1 MFYSDSVGGGTT
13 VGDIRWVGAYGV
25 EADLIARSHCAVEF
39 IHTEV
44 IQVPQ
49 CILTTTFR
57 DAKQHP
63 TAVNRDADLY
73 SFQ

>member
-44 IQVPQ
+44 IQVPHHYLQ
-49 CILTTTFR
+49 RC
-57 DAKQHP
+57 Q
-63 TAVNRDADLY
+63 TAPYQRL
-73 SFQ
+73 